1 MFRRTGHIII
11 RTSSLLGDTADRV
24 YPLLAKQLA
33 MAFSRSTAVLFT
45 LATLLSA
52 AASSAAPAPA
62 PVPAREKTV
71 WNYDGGIFLD
81 TDGVLPG
88 GFCFRVVGRLTAP
101 DFFDDLKRI
110 DTPGLNTIFRRGKEA
125 VTQFPSQLLLQFVI
139 HDWPCSMKLQDVG
152 SPNYLT
158 RAVISNLRL
167 SLYWKR
173 CLELRPISDYK
184 VQAFH
189 IRRVL
194 PFNVTA
200 TDLPEKL
207 EWSYEMEI
215 PSEGVPLTD
224 SLVLIIRTP
233 NDQVVARVAARM

>member
-1 MFRRTGHIII
+1 VRLATRSL
-11 RTSSLLGDTADRV
+11 TSVPLLGDAGERV
-24 YPLLAKQLA
+24 YPLWRCNLV
-33 MAFSRSTAVLFT
+33 MAFYRHTAILFT
-45 LATLLSA
+45 LAALLTA
-52 AASSAAPAPA
+52 AATNATPASAPA

-81 TDGVLPG
+81 TEGALAG
-88 GFCFRVVGRLTAP
+88 GLCFRVVGRVTAH

-110 DTPGLNTIFRRGKEA
+110 DAPGLNTIFRRGKEA

-139 HDWPCSMKLQDVG
+139 HDFPCAMKLQDVG
-152 SPNYLT
+152 SRNYLT
-158 RAVISNLRL
+158 RAVVSNLRL

-173 CLELRPISDYK
+173 GLELRPISGYK

-189 IRRVL
+189 IRPII
-194 PFNVTA
+194 PFNVSA

-207 EWSYEMEI
+207 EWSYEVEI

-233 NDQVVARVAARM
+233 DDQVAARVAARM

>member
-1 MFRRTGHIII
+1 
-11 RTSSLLGDTADRV
+11 
-24 YPLLAKQLA
+24 
-33 MAFSRSTAVLFT
+33 MAFYRHTAIFFT
-45 LATLLSA
+45 LAALLTA
-52 AASSAAPAPA
+52 AATNVAPAPAPA

-81 TDGVLPG
+81 TDGALAG
-88 GFCFRVVGRLTAP
+88 GFCFRVVGRVTAH
-101 DFFDDLKRI
+101 DFFDNLKRI
-110 DTPGLNTIFRRGKEA
+110 DAPGLNTIFRRGKEA

-139 HDWPCSMKLQDVG
+139 HDFPCAMRLQDVG
-152 SPNYLT
+152 SRNYLT
-158 RAVISNLRL
+158 RAIVSNLRL

-173 CLELRPISDYK
+173 GLELRPISDYK

-189 IRRVL
+189 IRRII
-194 PFNVTA
+194 PFNVSA

-233 NDQVVARVAARM
+233 NDQVAARVAARM